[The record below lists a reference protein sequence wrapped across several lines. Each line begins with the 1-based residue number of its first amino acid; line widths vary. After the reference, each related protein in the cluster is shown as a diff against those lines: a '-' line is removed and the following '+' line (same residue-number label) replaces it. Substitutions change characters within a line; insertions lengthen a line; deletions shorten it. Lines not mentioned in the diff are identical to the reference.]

1 LSKNYIKIRLVGWPD
16 TVSYGGI
23 VYTGCMETIAVIF
36 GGRSAEH
43 DVSIVTALASII
55 KPLELT
61 KKYRV
66 EAIYIAKDG
75 AWYWDEKLKN
85 IKLFTSGGIKDY
97 LQRAQPAGVQF
108 DGGMTL
114 TKTGGG
120 IAGRKQAHKIDLVF
134 PAMHG
139 TYGEDGALMGL
150 LDMAGIPYV
159 GCGVS
164 ASAVAMDKVLA
175 KQVAVANDIPVSK
188 FLTFTKTDLENNL
201 TLAVKSIVKT
211 LQFPLFVK
219 PAHLGSS
226 IGISRVIGDAELH
239 NGLEVAAHYDD
250 RIIVEEA
257 VSNLVEV
264 TLPIMGNELPQPA
277 MLEQPLTQAE
287 DFFDFDTKYLKG
299 GKKGGKGK
307 GGAKGA
313 QGYSRIP
320 AELPE
325 EVYVRAEATGIAV
338 YKALGCSGIAR
349 VDMLIDE
356 KTKRVYFN
364 EVNPLPGDLYA
375 HNWNRAGVSNV
386 ELVQKLVDFAKERH
400 AQRQALATSF
410 STNYLQQF

>member
-1 LSKNYIKIRLVGWPD
+1 
-16 TVSYGGI
+16 
-23 VYTGCMETIAVIF
+23 METVAVIF

-61 KKYRV
+61 RNYRV
-66 EAIYIAKDG
+66 EAVYIAKDG
-75 AWYWDEKLKN
+75 AWYWDDKLKD
-85 IKLFTSGGIKDY
+85 IELFTSGDIQDY
-97 LQRAQPAGVQF
+97 LHRTQPASVQF

-114 TKTGGG
+114 IKASG
-120 IAGRKQAHKIDLVF
+120 IAGRKQSRKIDLVF

-150 LDMAGIPYV
+150 LDMANIPYV

-175 KQVAVANDIPVSK
+175 KQIAAAAGIPVSK
-188 FLTFTKTDLENNL
+188 FLAFNKDELERQPGS
-201 TLAVKSIVKT
+201 AVKAAEKT
-211 LQFPLFVK
+211 LSYPLFVK

-226 IGISRVIGDAELH
+226 IGISRVENDNELR
-239 NGLEVAAHYDD
+239 NALEVAAHYDD
-250 RIIVEEA
+250 KLIVEEA
-257 VSNLVEV
+257 VRNVIEV
-264 TLPIMGNELPQPA
+264 TLPIMGNARPRPA
-277 MLEQPLTQAE
+277 LLERPLTKPE

-299 GKKGGKGK
+299 GKKGGKK
-307 GGAKGA
+307 GGVKGA
-313 QGYSRIP
+313 QGYSQLP

-325 EVYVRAEATGIAV
+325 EVYVRAESTGIEI
-338 YKALGCSGIAR
+338 YKAFGCSGTAR

-356 KTKRVYFN
+356 KTKKVYFN

-375 HNWNRAGVSNV
+375 HNWNRAGISNV
-386 ELVQKLVDFAKERH
+386 ELVRKLIGFAKERH
-400 AQRQALATSF
+400 TRRQALATTF